1 MHLARPAS
9 SPSEWRIRP
18 LSRRDS
24 VWFGAVQMSCWTRRS
39 RFVRLSWRQMRVQ
52 GLAAKQECGA
62 FSFFFCFSG
71 VHDVRSRS
79 RRGAKLEMIVDITTC
94 QKRGSTMINHDYLCL
109 GSGNDSSIDVRSRYP
124 FRSTA
129 KLVSTVGLEERCF
142 KWASI
147 VQ

>member
-1 MHLARPAS
+1 MLNAAIAIRSIIVAPDACAR
-9 SPSEWRIRP
+9 
-18 LSRRDS
+18 
-24 VWFGAVQMSCWTRRS
+24 TRGETG
-39 RFVRLSWRQMRVQ
+39 MRCF
-52 GLAAKQECGA
+52 LI
-62 FSFFFCFSG
+62 FFCFSG